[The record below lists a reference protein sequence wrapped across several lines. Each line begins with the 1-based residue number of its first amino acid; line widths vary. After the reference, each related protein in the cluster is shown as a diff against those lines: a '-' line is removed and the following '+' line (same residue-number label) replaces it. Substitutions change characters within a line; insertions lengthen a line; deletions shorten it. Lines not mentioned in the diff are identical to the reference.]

1 MISDPAISTFVLFCR
16 IGGCLMTAPGFS
28 SDRIPVHTRL
38 YIALAVSFALTPA
51 LMDQASRAIL
61 AGAPAAF
68 VATIFSELSIGV
80 ALGLLSRFYF
90 LALEMLTTSVAMTF
104 GLGNIFG
111 AAIAES
117 EAAPAFTTFIMTCAV
132 TLLFAADLHLQLIRG
147 LYLSYDTA
155 PIQERPTAL
164 ILLREITNV
173 LSESHLLALR
183 ICSPFLL
190 FGLIVNVALGLVA
203 RLAPQVQIYFVSGP
217 LTIFIGVYALSILAP
232 DFFSAFTSAFSQWLI
247 RP

>member
-1 MISDPAISTFVLFCR
+1 VITNPVLPTFILFCR
-16 IGGCLMTAPGFS
+16 VGGCLMTAPGFS
-28 SDRIPVHTRL
+28 SDRIPVRARL
-38 YIALAVSFALTPA
+38 YIALGISFALTPA
-51 LMDQASRAIL
+51 LMDQVSHVAL
-61 AGAPAAF
+61 ARAPASF
-68 VATIFSELSIGV
+68 VITLFSELLIGV
-80 ALGLLSRFYF
+80 TLGLLSRFYF

-111 AAIAES
+111 VAIAES
-117 EAAPAFTTFIMTCAV
+117 EAAPAFTFFVMTCAV
-132 TLLFAADLHLQLIRG
+132 TLLFATDLHLELIRG
-147 LYLSYDTA
+147 LYLSYDAA
-155 PIQERPTAL
+155 PIQEDPTAS

-203 RLAPQVQIYFVSGP
+203 RLAPQVQIYFISDP

-232 DFFSAFTSAFSQWLI
+232 DFFSAFTSAFSA
-247 RP
+247 